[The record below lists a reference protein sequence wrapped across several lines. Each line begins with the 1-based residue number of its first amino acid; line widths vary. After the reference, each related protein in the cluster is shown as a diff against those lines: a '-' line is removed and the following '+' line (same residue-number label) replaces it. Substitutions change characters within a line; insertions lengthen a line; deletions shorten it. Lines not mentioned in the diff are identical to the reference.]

1 MKSPR
6 NWIFSNSRG
15 GPVSVE
21 KRPGPGCL
29 REIRPKIGKYEIRA
43 VLGEGATGVVYE
55 AYDQDVERRV
65 AIKTLHPHLLKGKV
79 GAGLLAR
86 FKREAISAARCL
98 HPNIVALHEYGQHG
112 SRPYIVMEYVDGM
125 SVQKFIKRR
134 QRLGCGISLKRSL
147 VIMSGLLSALHA
159 AHRLGIVHRDVKA
172 SNVLIAK
179 GNSHIKLADF
189 GMARIAENS
198 DLTMI
203 GSLIGTPRYMAPELR
218 FGLEADA
225 RADLFSAARLFLE
238 LIKHLPAHS
247 KIPCSH
253 LPVIAGMPPGNRI
266 DYSAVYPTALIPVL
280 VKALDVDRGRRYES
294 AAELSQAIK
303 DAMPCLRR
311 PPVQSYAAPADSEAQ
326 LAAAATPASEDELGS
341 MTDLLTDYL
350 GPNARLVIEEHET
363 RSTSA
368 DNLAL
373 EISREIPEPGQQQAF
388 LERWQVISASRRAA
402 IEAGDLRVLQ
412 QPGRTP
418 NSPRGMLNRIS
429 HEFAHYFEPISRTLL
444 RQGANRNPK

>member
-1 MKSPR
+1 M
-6 NWIFSNSRG
+6 
-15 GPVSVE
+15 SVE
-21 KRPGPGCL
+21 KRPGPGGL

-43 VLGEGATGVVYE
+43 MLGEGATGVVYE
-55 AYDQDVERRV
+55 AYDSDVERRV

-98 HPNIVALHEYGQHG
+98 HPNIVALYEYGQHG
-112 SRPYIVMEYVDGM
+112 SRPYIVMEYVDGI

-134 QRLGCGISLKRSL
+134 QRLGCGISMKRSL
-147 VIMSGLLSALHA
+147 VIVSGLLSALHA
-159 AHRLGIVHRDVKA
+159 AHRLGIVHRDIKA
-172 SNVLIAK
+172 SNVLIAM

-218 FGLEADA
+218 FGLEADP
-225 RADLFSAARLFLE
+225 RADLFSATRLFLE
-238 LIKHLPAHS
+238 LLKYLPAHS
-247 KIPCSH
+247 QIPCSH
-253 LPVIAGMPPGNRI
+253 LPLIAGMPPGNRI

-280 VKALDVDRGRRYES
+280 LRGLDVDRGRRYGS
-294 AAELSQAIK
+294 VAELMQAIK
-303 DAMPCLRR
+303 DAMPYLRK
-311 PPVQSYAAPADSEAQ
+311 PPVQSYASKADIEAR
-326 LAAAATPASEDELGS
+326 LAAAAAPASDDEVGS

-350 GPNARLVIEEHET
+350 GPSASLVMEEHEN

-368 DNLAL
+368 DNLAV
-373 EISREIPEPGQQQAF
+373 EISREIPEPERRQAF

-402 IEAGDLRVLQ
+402 MEEIDSTVSRQAGSATNMPWD
-412 QPGRTP
+412 
-418 NSPRGMLNRIS
+418 MLNRIS
-429 HEFAHYFEPISRTLL
+429 HEFAQYFEPISRTLL

>member
-1 MKSPR
+1 M
-6 NWIFSNSRG
+6 
-15 GPVSVE
+15 SVE
-21 KRPGPGCL
+21 KRPGPGGL

-43 VLGEGATGVVYE
+43 MLGEGATGVVYE
-55 AYDQDVERRV
+55 AYDCDVERRV

-86 FKREAISAARCL
+86 FKREAISAARCQ

-112 SRPYIVMEYVDGM
+112 SRPYIVMEYVDGI

-134 QRLGCGISLKRSL
+134 QRLGCGISMKRSL
-147 VIMSGLLSALHA
+147 VIMSGLLNALHA

-179 GNSHIKLADF
+179 GNSHVKLADF

-218 FGLEADA
+218 YGLEADA

-238 LIKHLPAHS
+238 LLKHLPVQS
-247 KIPCSH
+247 KIPCSR
-253 LPVIAGMPPGNRI
+253 LPLITGMPPGNRI

-280 VKALDVDRGRRYES
+280 VKALDVDRGRRYAS

-303 DAMPCLRR
+303 DAMPYLRR
-311 PPVQSYAAPADSEAQ
+311 PSVRPCAAQASPVAQ
-326 LAAAATPASEDELGS
+326 PAAATAASDDEVGS
-341 MTDLLTDYL
+341 MTDLLADYL
-350 GPNARLVIEEHET
+350 GPTANLVMEEHES

-402 IEAGDLRVLQ
+402 MEESDPPALPRS
-412 QPGRTP
+412 GRMP
-418 NSPRGMLNRIS
+418 HSRWNMLNRIS
-429 HEFAHYFEPISRTLL
+429 HEFAQYFEPISRTLL